1 MPVPGQPASLRC
13 AAQGVYPRKGL
24 RLTWYWG
31 NKMLEEKDLD
41 VTETDEELFDIVSTL
56 PVAGEEVGEGVAF
69 RCEVTLSI
77 GQETF
82 TRVASVVASA
92 GGECRG
98 GSWGPGSLAA
108 SAAAAVPH
116 RPALPVTASLGW
128 QRPPFLHRAANLS
141 PSPLLC
147 QRCPFAPARCPRRL
161 VRGMEEDGAIG
172 LWGWKGLSAPGDNL
186 CQRGPV
192 PAPSRGE
199 AIVTRCVHSCDRAAG
214 GHGHLHGKTPDSSSY
229 NGEPQHS
236 RARDHHSPTPRAKS
250 PHTRPLHSADHPTVG
265 ARR

>member
-1 MPVPGQPASLRC
+1 MPGQPASLRC

-31 NKMLEEKDLD
+31 NKMLEDEDLD

-128 QRPPFLHRAANLS
+128 QRPLFLHRAANLS
-141 PSPLLC
+141 PSPLPC
-147 QRCPFAPARCPRRL
+147 RRCPALPVCSCSLPLAAQDGWFVGWRRTGPLGCGGGRGCQPLGITCAERPR
-161 VRGMEEDGAIG
+161 
-172 LWGWKGLSAPGDNL
+172 
-186 CQRGPV
+186 
-192 PAPSRGE
+192 PS
-199 AIVTRCVHSCDRAAG
+199 S
-214 GHGHLHGKTPDSSSY
+214 K
-229 NGEPQHS
+229 
-236 RARDHHSPTPRAKS
+236 PR
-250 PHTRPLHSADHPTVG
+250 
-265 ARR
+265 